1 MSYDKAISVHNL
13 SKCYQIYEQPRHRL
27 LQMLFRGRRQF
38 FREFWA
44 LRNVSF
50 EVNRG
55 ETVGIIGRNGSG
67 KSTLL
72 QLLCGTLNLTSGTVD
87 VKGRVAA
94 LLELGA
100 GFNPE
105 FTGRENAVMNMSI
118 LGMDEGQIA
127 NRLDDVIRFAEIGEF
142 IERPV
147 KTYSS
152 GMYVRLAFSVAVHV
166 NPEVL
171 IVDEALAVGDFA
183 FQYKCLKRLK
193 EMSDSGVTILFVT
206 HDIAQVQKLCTRAL
220 YLKSGGAVYFGDT
233 KVATDLYFSDFSL
246 GNQRPEN
253 ATDLEESKKSDP
265 NEVINEGK
273 FSDFQRYVAP
283 YRRGGRQQG
292 ELLYVTI
299 NGSFREEPAI
309 QFGEMIEI
317 DVVFRLFPEI
327 VQPAIAF
334 YVVDEAGQLIVGS
347 NSVYEG
353 INLSTVGVN
362 RTGRMR
368 ISFENKLRAGRYGLQ
383 VYLVDF
389 MPGIKTDYVD
399 YIELAARFSA
409 TSSLGQER
417 WAWYSPPFSIEHE
430 TF

>member
-1 MSYDKAISVHNL
+1 MSYDKAISVHGL

-50 EVNRG
+50 EVHRG

-72 QLLCGTLNLTSGTVD
+72 QLLCGTLNPTSGTVE

-105 FTGRENAVMNMSI
+105 FTGRENARMNMSI
-118 LGMDEGQIA
+118 LGMGEEQIA

-166 NPEVL
+166 DPEVL

-220 YLKSGGAVYFGDT
+220 YLKSGSAVYFGDT
-233 KVATDLYFSDFSL
+233 KTATDLYFSDVSL
-246 GNQRPEN
+246 DSQRPEN
-253 ATDLEESKKSDP
+253 TRYIEEPKKHYP
-265 NEVINEGK
+265 NGVVNEGD
-273 FSDFQRYVAP
+273 FADFQQYVAS
-283 YRRGGRQQG
+283 YRRGSRRQG

-299 NGSFREEPAI
+299 NGSFREEPTI
-309 QFGEMIEI
+309 PYGEMIEI
-317 DVVFRLFPEI
+317 EVVFRLFPGIAEP
-327 VQPAIAF
+327 VIAF

-347 NSVYEG
+347 NSAYEG
-353 INLSTVGVN
+353 INLSADGVSQ
-362 RTGRMR
+362 TGRMR

-409 TSSLGQER
+409 VSSIGKER
-417 WAWYSPPFSIEHE
+417 WAWYSPPFSVEHE